1 MTDCTKEYKKAAD
14 SFRLLGEVT
23 DIRPYGEG
31 HINLTLLV
39 TTTEK
44 RYILQKMN
52 TRVFPDPDSLMK
64 NICGVTE
71 HLRSRGIETLNVVPT
86 KSGSPFL
93 KDEECFR
100 VYEFIENT
108 VTYQQ
113 VTDKRVFFNSG
124 KAFGEFQNYLAE
136 FDASLLTDKK
146 VFFNSGK
153 AFGEFQNY
161 LSEFDASGLTET
173 IPHFHDTPKRFQDF
187 LTAFKEDK
195 CGRAKDC
202 AEEIEFI
209 LSRKDTYGDAAKAL
223 NDGSLPL
230 RVTHNDTKLNNILMD
245 AKTKEARAVIDLDT
259 VMPGSMLYDFG
270 DSIRFGASTA
280 AEDEKDLTKVHFDI
294 GLFEAYAKGY
304 CGAVK
309 DSITD
314 KEKELLPYGS
324 YLMTMECG
332 MRFLA
337 DYLAGDTYFAI
348 KYDDH
353 NLVRS
358 RTQLRLAAEM
368 EKSFSEMKKIVAE
381 AVK

>member
-113 VTDKRVFFNSG
+113 V
-124 KAFGEFQNYLAE
+124 
-136 FDASLLTDKK
+136 TDKK

-270 DSIRFGASTA
+270 DS
-280 AEDEKDLTKVHFDI
+280 
-294 GLFEAYAKGY
+294 
-304 CGAVK
+304 
-309 DSITD
+309 SIL
-314 KEKELLPYGS
+314 K
-324 YLMTMECG
+324 
-332 MRFLA
+332 
-337 DYLAGDTYFAI
+337 
-348 KYDDH
+348 
-353 NLVRS
+353 
-358 RTQLRLAAEM
+358 
-368 EKSFSEMKKIVAE
+368 
-381 AVK
+381 

>member
-1 MTDCTKEYKKAAD
+1 MTDYMKEYKREAD

-44 RYILQKMN
+44 RYIMQKMN

-71 HLRSRGIETLNVVPT
+71 HLRSRGLETLNVVPT
-86 KSGSPFL
+86 KTGAAFL

-113 VTDKRVFFNSG
+113 VTDK
-124 KAFGEFQNYLAE
+124 
-136 FDASLLTDKK
+136 K

-161 LSEFDASGLTET
+161 LSEFDASKLTET
-173 IPHFHDTPKRFQDF
+173 IPHFHDTPKRFRDF
-187 LTAFKEDK
+187 LTALKEDK
-195 CGRAKDC
+195 CGRAKECVGETD
-202 AEEIEFI
+202 FI
-209 LSRKDTYGDAAKAL
+209 LSHKDTYGDAAKAL
-223 NDGSLPL
+223 EDGSLPL

-245 AKTKEARAVIDLDT
+245 AKTNEARAVIDLDT

-280 AEDEKDLTKVHFDI
+280 AEDEKDLNRVHFDL

-304 CGAVK
+304 CGAVRN
-309 DSITD
+309 SITD

-337 DYLAGDTYFAI
+337 DYLSGDTYFAI

-353 NLVRS
+353 NLVRC

-368 EKSFSEMKKIVAE
+368 EQSFSAMKKIIAE

>member
-23 DIRPYGEG
+23 DICPYGEG

-86 KSGSPFL
+86 KSGAPFL

-113 VTDKRVFFNSG
+113 V
-124 KAFGEFQNYLAE
+124 
-136 FDASLLTDKK
+136 TDKK

-304 CGAVK
+304 CGAGK